1 MNSKSTSIGTLIF
14 LGGWYLVFLFY
25 DYVPLYITEKL
36 ELVLNKSLSS
46 VVILLGLILIGLGF
60 ILIGVI
66 IFLLWCG
73 LMNLLMKV
81 LLKSKK

>member
-1 MNSKSTSIGTLIF
+1 MNSKSTSIGTL
-14 LGGWYLVFLFY
+14 VFLIGWGLVRFFY
-25 DYVPLYITEKL
+25 DYFPFYITEKL

-46 VVILLGLILIGLGF
+46 VVILLGLILIG
-60 ILIGVI
+60 VI

>member
-1 MNSKSTSIGTLIF
+1 MNSKSTSIGTI
-14 LGGWYLVFLFY
+14 VFLIGWSLVIFFY

-46 VVILLGLILIGLGF
+46 VVILLGLILIG
-60 ILIGVI
+60 VI

>member
-1 MNSKSTSIGTLIF
+1 MNSKPTSIGTVIF
-14 LGGWYLVFLFY
+14 LIGWYLVFLFY

-46 VVILLGLILIGLGF
+46 IVILLGL

>member
-1 MNSKSTSIGTLIF
+1 MNSKPTSIGTLIF
-14 LGGWYLVFLFY
+14 LTGWYLVFLFY
-25 DYVPLYITEKL
+25 DYVPFYITEKL

-46 VVILLGLILIGLGF
+46 VIILLGLILIG
-60 ILIGVI
+60 II

-81 LLKSKK
+81 LLKNKK

>member
-1 MNSKSTSIGTLIF
+1 MNSKPTIGTLIF
-14 LGGWYLVFLFY
+14 LIGWYLVFLFY
-25 DYVPLYITEKL
+25 DYVPFYITEKL
-36 ELVLNKSLSS
+36 ELILNKSLSS
-46 VVILLGLILIGLGF
+46 VIILLGLILIS
-60 ILIGVI
+60 II

>member
-1 MNSKSTSIGTLIF
+1 MNSKPTSIGTLIF
-14 LGGWYLVFLFY
+14 LTGWYLVFLFY
-25 DYVPLYITEKL
+25 DYVPFYITEKL
-36 ELVLNKSLSS
+36 ELFLNKSLSS
-46 VVILLGLILIGLGF
+46 VVILLGL